1 MTEALKGFPNVLLQI
16 LVSTRPL
23 GALPPLLLSDHRKC
37 PLQCPHYVSALLFLL
52 PAKGQ
57 KQRDVSSALAPCLLV
72 NWKEGE
78 ASSLLLLLFKGLW
91 GHSIKGEELSLFN
104 F

>member
-1 MTEALKGFPNVLLQI
+1 MHYVLRFLA
-16 LVSTRPL
+16 STGSAHCSVL
-23 GALPPLLLSDHRKC
+23 T
-37 PLQCPHYVSALLFLL
+37 VSALLFLL

-57 KQRDVSSALAPCLLV
+57 KQRDVCSALAPCLLV

-78 ASSLLLLLFKGLW
+78 ARKHLLLFKGLW